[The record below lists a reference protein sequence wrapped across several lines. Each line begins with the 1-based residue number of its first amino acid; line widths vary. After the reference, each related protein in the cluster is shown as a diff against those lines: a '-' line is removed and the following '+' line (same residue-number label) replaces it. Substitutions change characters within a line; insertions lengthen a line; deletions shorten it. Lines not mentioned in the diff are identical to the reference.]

1 MNKENIGDLFQ
12 SQFSTAPLLRETDY
26 KSRIKKIQSVVDWI
40 YDNRGNIKSA
50 LDKDLSKPG
59 FETDI
64 AEIWVSIDLAKNV
77 INNLKEW
84 MEPRRVSSTLPVLFS
99 KSYIKYYPKGVCLII
114 SPWNYPFQLCVAPLI
129 YSIAAGNS
137 TIIKPSEST
146 PHCSKLVAQMASD
159 LFDSREVAVVEGDK
173 KEAQLLLNLPFN
185 HIFFTGS
192 SNIGKKIL
200 TSASA
205 YLSSVTLELGGKSPV
220 IIDKNYNLKTVS
232 DRIIATKFI
241 NLGQSCI
248 APDYIVVH
256 ESQYQEFIDVMVD
269 KIKISYG
276 DGFEDQMNSDS
287 LARIINDSH
296 FNRLADII
304 SKNKNSVIYGA
315 NHDIKTKFIQP
326 TLINAE
332 TSTADLLKEEIF
344 GPLLPIVKYN
354 SEDDLDKI
362 LCNIDNPLA
371 LYIFSNNRKVI
382 NRVESSTSS
391 GSVCI
396 NDIAAQFINHN
407 LPFGG
412 VMGSGIG
419 RYHGFSGFKEFSNIR
434 TITHQSKINF
444 LNLLKAPYTNRIR
457 KIADFL
463 LRLYKNI

>member
-1 MNKENIGDLFQ
+1 MKSYAKNLLLIVCSLLIVLVISELFLRIVGYKVVTFYPFSGFHQFDVDLGWTQIPGHEAVFQ
-12 SQFSTAPLLRETDY
+12 GREF
-26 KSRIKKIQSVVDWI
+26 KV
-40 YDNRGNIKSA
+40 NIKTNSHGYR
-50 LDKDLSKPG
+50 DKD
-59 FETDI
+59 
-64 AEIWVSIDLAKNV
+64 
-77 INNLKEW
+77 
-84 MEPRRVSSTLPVLFS
+84 
-99 KSYIKYYPKGVCLII
+99 
-114 SPWNYPFQLCVAPLI
+114 YPFTKP
-129 YSIAAGNS
+129 AG
-137 TIIKPSEST
+137 SERVVV
-146 PHCSKLVAQMASD
+146 LG
-159 LFDSREVAVVEGDK
+159 DSFTWGWGAEQEEIFCEVAEKNLEGVE
-173 KEAQLLLNLPFN
+173 
-185 HIFFTGS
+185 
-192 SNIGKKIL
+192 
-200 TSASA
+200 
-205 YLSSVTLELGGKSPV
+205 
-220 IIDKNYNLKTVS
+220 
-232 DRIIATKFI
+232 FI

-332 TSTADLLKEEIF
+332 TSTVDLLKEEIF

-434 TITHQSKINF
+434 TITHQSKVNF